1 MSACCT
7 IPPDLNEPRDSSP
20 DSESND
26 AARLAGDW
34 LRIGIAAIVAMLSM
48 TFGLAVNISPPG
60 PEARPWLHGILAL
73 SALVVF
79 FLVGGPLCRRAWE
92 ELKAGRVAV
101 EQLFLLGILGA
112 FGASVHCSL
121 TGHGAIYYEIVA
133 ILLAIYNF
141 GRIIGDQ
148 RRDLVR
154 RAADGLREQFDQCI
168 KIACDGGESRVAVRA
183 IEVGDRVLVRPGEG
197 VPIDGRVVTGLAFVR
212 EASITGEPFPVVK
225 RPGDQILAGG
235 HVLDQALTIEATSP
249 GSARELDRL
258 LDAVRAAQMHPSEL
272 QREAD
277 RMVAWFLPAVLG
289 IAIVTGIG
297 WTIGSGWITG
307 VFNALSVLLV
317 ACPCALGL
325 ATPIGLW
332 GALGHLAQR
341 GILASSGDLIE
352 RLARVDTVVF
362 DKTGTLSDDDM
373 ALVDFVTDESCG
385 IERETLKQ
393 WIARIE
399 GATAHPVARA
409 FRAWHPSDVVDA
421 PRIETL
427 PGIGLAAELANEDGR
442 PHRVAI
448 GNRGLIQNESNQ
460 ALATKLEAQVAPDA
474 AANAALLLFVLV
486 DGRVVGVAALRE
498 RLRDSASGA
507 LEQLR
512 AAHIELHVMTGDR
525 AEHVAALALS
535 ALPADHLHVS
545 MLPTEKAELV
555 GRMQAAGRKVLFVGD
570 GLNDSAALARAHAGL
585 ALASGA
591 SLSREA
597 APGQLM
603 GGDLAAVPDAIA
615 TCRATMRAVRTNL
628 LFAAGYNLIGITLA
642 VSGVL
647 HPVVAALL
655 MLASSVTVTTR
666 ALSATNRKAVLTDL
680 LPPASEGM
688 GKNFGRHFGFL
699 RDARATAAGAA
710 CVALGA
716 LLAWHGTAR
725 ATAWIV
731 LMTSFTVGGYL
742 LARWLA
748 SPVAGVRTSDRF
760 AEAYRWRGLTEMFA
774 FGNLAMLVGW
784 WADADFGPIIRDGV
798 CLCPCPRLALGA
810 GLLHLANWM
819 NFGMLVGSLSM
830 WPRGGDWRAFGHFL
844 VMLVGM
850 FVGMFA
856 VESFMSKLVVID
868 PVRHFYLAAAS
879 MAVAMGLGMLLACEA
894 WRRTFA
900 RRAVDASVEAA
911 TPAGPVEA

>member
-7 IPPDLNEPRDSSP
+7 APPDLNEPRDSSP
-20 DSESND
+20 DSDGND

-60 PEARPWLHGILAL
+60 PDARPWLHGILAM
-73 SALVVF
+73 SAVVVF
-79 FLVGGPLCRRAWE
+79 FLVGGPLCRRAWTE
-92 ELKAGRVAV
+92 AKAGRVAV

-121 TGHGAIYYEIVA
+121 TGHGDIYYEIVA

-154 RAADGLREQFDQCI
+154 RAADGLREQFDQCV
-168 KIACDGGESRVAVRA
+168 KVSCDGAERRVAVKS
-183 IEVGDRVLVRPGEG
+183 IEAGDRVLVRPGEG
-197 VPIDGRVVTGLAFVR
+197 VPIDGRVVTGLGFVR

-249 GSARELDRL
+249 GTARELDRL

-277 RMVAWFLPAVLG
+277 HMVAWFLPAVLG
-289 IAIVTGIG
+289 IAILTGIG

-307 VFNALSVLLV
+307 VFNALAVLLV

-341 GILASSGDLIE
+341 GILASSGELVE

-362 DKTGTLSDDDM
+362 DKTGTLSDEDM
-373 ALVDFVTDESCG
+373 ALVDFVTDESSG
-385 IERETLKQ
+385 VARETLKQ

-399 GATAHPVARA
+399 GASAHPVARA
-409 FRAWHPSDVVDA
+409 FRGWPASDVTEG
-421 PRIETL
+421 PSLETL
-427 PGIGLAAELANEDGR
+427 PGIGLVAEVAGRDGR
-442 PHRVAI
+442 SHRVAI
-448 GNRGLIQNESNQ
+448 GNRGLIRNASDRT
-460 ALATKLEAQVAPDA
+460 LAEKLEAQLAPDA
-474 AANAALLLFVLV
+474 VAKAALLLFVVV
-486 DGRVVGVAALRE
+486 DGSVVAVAALRE
-498 RLRDSASGA
+498 RLRESAASA

-512 AAHIELHVMTGDR
+512 AANVELHVMTGDR
-525 AEHVAALALS
+525 AENVAALGLS

-545 MLPTEKAELV
+545 MSPTEKSGLV
-555 GRMQAAGRKVLFVGD
+555 ERMQAAGRRVLFVGD

-597 APGQLM
+597 APGQLI
-603 GGDLAAVPDAIA
+603 GGDLSAVPDAIA
-615 TCRATMRAVRTNL
+615 TCRATMRAVRSNL

-666 ALSATNRKAVLTDL
+666 ALSATNRQAVLKD
-680 LPPASEGM
+680 LPPPPAAGLLE
-688 GKNFGRHFGFL
+688 NLGRHIGFL

-710 CVALGA
+710 CVALGVM
-716 LLAWHGTAR
+716 LAWHGTAR
-725 ATAWIV
+725 ATGWAV
-731 LMTSFTVGGYL
+731 LLTSFTLGGFL

-748 SPVAGVRTSDRF
+748 SPVSGVRTSDRF
-760 AEAYRWRGLTEMFA
+760 SEAYRWRGLAEMFA
-774 FGNLAMLVGW
+774 FGNLAMLIGW
-784 WADADFGPIIRDGV
+784 WADAGFGPIIRDGV
-798 CLCPCPRLALGA
+798 CLCPCPGFGP
-810 GLLHLANWM
+810 GLLHFVNWM
-819 NFGMLVGSLSM
+819 NLGMLAGSLSM
-830 WPRGGDWRAFGHFL
+830 WPRGGDWRAFGHFA
-844 VMLVGM
+844 VMLAGM
-850 FVGMFA
+850 FLGMIA
-856 VESFMSKLVVID
+856 VEQFMSKLVVVD
-868 PVRHFYLAAAS
+868 PVRHFYLATAA

-894 WRRTFA
+894 WRRTVA
-900 RRAVDASVEAA
+900 RREIAASNETSAP
-911 TPAGPVEA
+911 TGPVEA

>member
-7 IPPDLNEPRDSSP
+7 APPDLNEPRNPSSDSGA
-20 DSESND
+20 NV
-26 AARLAGDW
+26 AAKLAGDW
-34 LRIGIAAIVAMLSM
+34 LRIGIASIVAMLSM

-60 PEARPWLHGILAL
+60 PEARPWLHGILAV
-73 SALVVF
+73 SAVVVF
-79 FLVGGPLCRRAWE
+79 FLVGGPLCRRAWDE
-92 ELKAGRVAV
+92 AKAGRVAV
-101 EQLFLLGILGA
+101 EQLFLLGIFGA

-148 RRDLVR
+148 RRELVR
-154 RAADGLREQFDQCI
+154 RAADGLREQFDQCV
-168 KIACDGGESRVAVRA
+168 KIHCGGEETRVAVES
-183 IEVGDRVLVRPGEG
+183 IEAGDRVLVRPGEG
-197 VPIDGRVVTGLAFVR
+197 VPIDGRVLSGMGFVR

-225 RPGDQILAGG
+225 RPGDQVLAGG
-235 HVLDQALTIEATSP
+235 HVLDQTLTIAATSP
-249 GSARELDRL
+249 GTGRELDRL
-258 LDAVRAAQMHPSEL
+258 LDAVRAAQMNPSEL

-277 RMVAWFLPAVLG
+277 RMVSWFLPAVLG

-307 VFNALSVLLV
+307 VFNALAVLLV

-332 GALGHLAQR
+332 GALGHLAER
-341 GILASSGDLIE
+341 GIVASSGELIE

-373 ALVDFVTDESCG
+373 ALVDFVTDESG
-385 IERETLKQ
+385 GVARATLKR

-399 GATAHPVARA
+399 GASAHPVARA
-409 FRAWHPSDVVDA
+409 FRAWHASGVATA

-427 PGIGLAAELANEDGR
+427 PGIGLIAELADGGG
-442 PHRVAI
+442 PSHRVAI
-448 GNRGLIQNESNQ
+448 GNRGILEGELNR
-460 ALATKLEAQVAPDA
+460 ALAAKLEAQLAPEA
-474 AANAALLLFVLV
+474 AAKAALLLFVLIDDHV
-486 DGRVVGVAALRE
+486 AGVAALRE

-507 LEQLR
+507 LEQLC
-512 AAHIELHVMTGDR
+512 AANIELHVMTGDR
-525 AEHVAALALS
+525 AEHVAALGLS
-535 ALPADHLHVS
+535 ALPADHLHVAMS
-545 MLPTEKAELV
+545 PMEKASLV
-555 GRMQAAGRKVLFVGD
+555 ERMQAAGRKVLFVGD

-597 APGQLM
+597 APGQLI

-666 ALSATNRKAVLTDL
+666 ALSATNRNVVLKD
-680 LPPASEGM
+680 LPPPPTG
-688 GKNFGRHFGFL
+688 GLLDNFGRHFGFL

-710 CVALGA
+710 CMALGA
-716 LLAWHGTAR
+716 MLAWHSTDRVTG
-725 ATAWIV
+725 WIA
-731 LMTSFTVGGYL
+731 LMTSFTLGGYF

-748 SPVAGVRTSDRF
+748 SPVAGVRSADRF
-760 AEAYRWRGLTEMFA
+760 AEAYRWRGLAEMFA
-774 FGNLAMLVGW
+774 FGNLAMLLGW
-784 WADADFGPIIRDGV
+784 WADAGFGPIIRDGV
-798 CLCPCPRLALGA
+798 CLCPCPGFGT
-810 GLLHLANWM
+810 GLLHFVNWM
-819 NFGMLVGSLSM
+819 NLGMLIGSLSM
-830 WPRGGDWRAFGHFL
+830 WPRGGDWRAFGHFA
-844 VMLVGM
+844 VMLTGM
-850 FVGMFA
+850 FLGMIA
-856 VESFMSKLVVID
+856 VEQFMSKLVVVD
-868 PVRHFYLAAAS
+868 PVRHFYLAAAAV
-879 MAVAMGLGMLLACEA
+879 AVAMGLGMLLACEA
-894 WRRTFA
+894 WRRLFP
-900 RRAVDASVEAA
+900 RRAVGANNESAASG
-911 TPAGPVEA
+911 GPVEA